1 MSRGVN
7 SICLSVCRYGITIV
21 VIVNKSV
28 VVRVR
33 NMHYLIG
40 LRSLR
45 DIIHD
50 VRTKLSAYDVHAYVF
65 NIDTRGWK

>member
-45 DIIHD
+45 DIILD
-50 VRTKLSAYDVHAYVF
+50 VRAKPSAYDVHAYVY
-65 NIDTRGWK
+65 NIDTRG